1 MKKIVV
7 RGIVKNTSSFIELG
21 ESKESDEKHIQ
32 EIMESLQNIVKT
44 VMRDNKHGYI
54 TLKDCLIDVSAFAVI
69 EIKMV

>member
-21 ESKESDEKHIQ
+21 ESKEGDEELMQ
-32 EIMESLQNIVKT
+32 EIMESLQDVVKG
-44 VMRDNKHGYI
+44 VMRDNKHACV
-54 TLKDCLIDVSAFAVI
+54 TLNDCLIDVSAFAVI